1 MLIAEGVQQL
11 IGSKP
16 SKKVILMKDG
26 HEVGEVYMESK
37 ITDKNQIHNI
47 SYISTSNNKS
57 KISK

>member
-1 MLIAEGVQQL
+1 
-11 IGSKP
+11 
-16 SKKVILMKDG
+16 MKDG

-37 ITDKNQIHNI
+37 ITDKNQINNI